1 MSLKVCVL
9 ALDEGQTGVA
19 AAANQA
25 LEGAEQLC
33 STVGRAS
40 TWRTIRL
47 SLAFCSC
54 HTELT
59 RMFGCAQLMQ
69 FEAAEADCDKALKL
83 ELSVKTLLRRG
94 TARRGKQDIEGAR
107 RDFKH
112 ALGLEPNNRWG

>member
-1 MSLKVCVL
+1 MTPN
-9 ALDEGQTGVA
+9 AD
-19 AAANQA
+19 QA
-25 LEGAEQLC
+25 LEGAEQLSC
-33 STVGRAS
+33 TVGRAS
-40 TWRTIRL
+40 RGPPTG
-47 SLAFCSC
+47 LAMPFVAIAL
-54 HTELT
+54 ELT
-59 RMFGCAQLMQ
+59 HVWGCAQLMQ